1 MPEQVYLLGNLVIM
15 VAYAAIMVAIIVPVA
30 RARQL
35 WTNKL
40 GVATA
45 MIFFTCSVG
54 HGLHAFMAIRGLD
67 HPGGHFG
74 GVWTWPS
81 AIWDAL
87 TGLVGIYY
95 WTLRRSYKVLL
106 EGGTIYSSPG
116 EQTRLAEADA
126 RELEA
131 RNAAEKHRGFLAAVV
146 EHTDDAIIGV
156 NLDGRVTAWNRGA
169 ERLFGFNAGAVI
181 GQPMSILSGDA
192 GAAADQMSVI
202 ARIRHGERRIHYE
215 ARRVHRNG
223 SPLELSINVTP
234 IKDSA
239 GRVIGASVTAREI
252 SALKEA
258 ADQRRTDD
266 ERTHQAQRM
275 ESLGQLAGGM
285 AHDFNNILAIIVNY
299 TEFAIEE
306 TEDKPAVRED
316 LEHVRSA
323 AARAMGLTRQLLTF
337 TRGDGARPQD
347 IDLNAAL
354 DEARQALAPVVGD
367 SITIVGRP
375 SPVPLT
381 VRADPTQ
388 LQQVLTNLAVNA
400 REAMPGGGT
409 LVLEA
414 NTAVISA
421 EARGA
426 QPALPDGTYARLLVS
441 DTGEGMTPEVA
452 ERVFEPFFTTRPGQG
467 TGLGLSTA
475 YGIVTEAGG
484 SMAVY
489 TEPGVGTTFRV
500 YLPLVAAPQPRADRT
515 GLPGGDGRTVLLV
528 EHEQALMR
536 AATRILTAAGYQVIT
551 AATGPEALVVLG
563 DRDIDALVTDVV
575 MPDMTGPRLTELVH
589 ERRPGLPVVYMS
601 GYSSGMLDVT
611 GVLHPG
617 APFVEKPFTAADL
630 LAEVHDALA
639 GRTRSPV

>member
-35 WTNKL
+35 GSNQL

-45 MIFFTCSVG
+45 LIFFTCSVG

-67 HPGGHFG
+67 HAGGHLG
-74 GVWTWPS
+74 GVWSWPS

-116 EQTRLAEADA
+116 EQHRLAEADA

-131 RNAAEKHRGFLAAVV
+131 RNAAEKHRAFLAAVV
-146 EHTDDAIIGV
+146 EHTDDAIVGV
-156 NLDGRVTAWNRGA
+156 NLEGRVTAWNRGA
-169 ERLFGFNAGAVI
+169 ERLFGFNAGSMI
-181 GQPMSILSGDA
+181 GQPMSIFSGDA
-192 GAAADQMSVI
+192 SAAADQMAVI

-234 IKDSA
+234 IKDAA
-239 GRVIGASVTAREI
+239 GAVTGASITAREI

-258 ADQRRTDD
+258 ADQRRADE
-266 ERTHQAQRM
+266 ERTYQAQRM
-275 ESLGQLAGGM
+275 GSLSDLAGGM

-306 TEDKPAVRED
+306 TEDRPGVRED
-316 LEHVRSA
+316 LEHVRA
-323 AARAMGLTRQLLTF
+323 AAGRAMGLTRQLLTF

-347 IDLNAAL
+347 LDLNAAL
-354 DEARQALAPVVGD
+354 DEARQALAPVVGEGV
-367 SITIVGRP
+367 TIVGRP
-375 SPVPLT
+375 APGPLT
-381 VRADPTQ
+381 VHADPGQ
-388 LQQVLTNLAVNA
+388 LQQVLRNLAINA
-400 REAMPGGGT
+400 REAMPDGGT

-414 NTAVISA
+414 NTAEISA
-421 EARGA
+421 EARGP

-441 DTGEGMTPEVA
+441 DTGEGMRPEVA
-452 ERVFEPFFTTRPGQG
+452 ERVFEPFFTTRPGKG
-467 TGLGLSTA
+467 AGMGLATA

-484 SMAVY
+484 SIAVY
-489 TEPGVGTTFRV
+489 SEPGVGTTFRV
-500 YLPLVAAPQPRADRT
+500 YLPLVAAAAKPAGRAE
-515 GLPGGDGRTVLLV
+515 LPGGDGRTVLVV
-528 EHEQALMR
+528 EHEPALMR
-536 AATRILTAAGYQVIT
+536 AATRILTVAGYQVI
-551 AATGPEALVVLG
+551 AASTGPEALVVLG
-563 DRDIDALVTDVV
+563 DREIDALVSDVV
-575 MPDMTGPRLTELVH
+575 MPDMDGPRLAELIR
-589 ERRPGLPVVYMS
+589 ETRPGLPVIFMS
-601 GYSSGMLDVT
+601 GYSGGMLDVT
-611 GVLHPG
+611 GVLDPG
-617 APFVEKPFTAADL
+617 APFVEKPFTAGDL
-630 LAEVHDALA
+630 LLEVHQALA
-639 GRTRSPV
+639 GRTRSAV